1 MHKLFKYCVNPIYRR
16 FNTIGLSS
24 VYRNKK
30 INELMGGGKHSQH
43 IYGYAADI
51 TSNHPNIKTSEYNNL
66 EQNRNPGANVREAI
80 SENAEI
86 LKQQKKEATSWE
98 YEPK

>member
-1 MHKLFKYCVNPIYRR
+1 MHGMTERQENC
-16 FNTIGLSS
+16 
-24 VYRNKK
+24 
-30 INELMGGGKHSQH
+30 ELCSQFSCLLR
-43 IYGYAADI
+43 IPQM
-51 TSNHPNIKTSEYNNL
+51 PNIKTSEYKNNSY
-66 EQNRNPGANVREAI
+66 EKNKNPGANVREAI